1 VNETE
6 EEDVC
11 SPFPKRR
18 ILSSED
24 AFPEIELDGGTE
36 SLNSSISSDLPMKKL
51 KKKGAIFA
59 ISYLAGKCKRKAHT
73 RIGQSN
79 QNKNVKNFP

>member
-1 VNETE
+1 MNETE

-51 KKKGAIFA
+51 KKKEPYLLFP
-59 ISYLAGKCKRKAHT
+59 ISPASVKEKLTPVSANQT
-73 RIGQSN
+73 RTRM
-79 QNKNVKNFP
+79 